1 MDRPYTRIAC
11 CIDNDGMAETVL
23 REGMRLADGALG
35 SLAIVHVI
43 APPHA
48 LIAGS
53 YGYIP
58 PLIESRNAAEEWLEE
73 MTRGIPEAA
82 TVMLEGFPAREV
94 CAWAGPA
101 GVDVIV
107 AAAHRGF
114 VKRAMLGG
122 FASHLAYHAPCS
134 VLLVHPPAERPAP
147 PGKGEGTAA
156 EIT

>member
-1 MDRPYTRIAC
+1 MDMPYGRIAC
-11 CIDNDGMAETVL
+11 CIDNDGMAEAVL
-23 REGMRLADGALG
+23 REGIRLADGALG
-35 SLAIVHVI
+35 TLTVVHVI

-58 PLIESRNAAEEWLEE
+58 PLIEPRDEAEEWLAE
-73 MTRGIPEAA
+73 MTRDIPEAA
-82 TVMLEGFPAREV
+82 TVLLEGFPARKV

-101 GVDVIV
+101 GVDVLV

-114 VKRAMLGG
+114 VERAMLGG

-134 VLLVHPPAERPAP
+134 VLLVHPPAERPAA
-147 PGKGEGTAA
+147 PGAGEGTAA
-156 EIT
+156 EIA

>member
-1 MDRPYTRIAC
+1 MDMPYARIAC

-23 REGMRLADGALG
+23 REGIRLAGGALG
-35 SLAIVHVI
+35 ALSVVHVI

-58 PLIESRNAAEEWLEE
+58 PLIEPRNEAEAWLEE

-82 TVMLEGFPAREV
+82 TVLLEGFPAREV
-94 CAWAGPA
+94 CAWAGSA

-107 AAAHRGF
+107 AAARRGF
-114 VKRAMLGG
+114 VERAMLGG

-134 VLLVHPPAERPAP
+134 VLLVHPPAERPATA
-147 PGKGEGTAA
+147 GAA
-156 EIT
+156 EGAAGT

>member
-1 MDRPYTRIAC
+1 MDMPYGRIAC
-11 CIDNDGMAETVL
+11 CIDDDGMAETVL

-35 SLAIVHVI
+35 SLTVVHVI

-58 PLIESRNAAEEWLEE
+58 PLIEPRNEAEEWLEE
-73 MTRGIPEAA
+73 MARGIPEAA
-82 TVMLEGFPAREV
+82 TVLLEGFPAREV

-101 GVDVIV
+101 GVEVLV

-114 VKRAMLGG
+114 VERAMLGG

-134 VLLVHPPAERPAP
+134 VLLVHPAAGPPAP
-147 PGKGEGTAA
+147 PGSAEASAA
-156 EIT
+156 DIA